1 MSRISSAQ
9 LLLTL
14 SLAGFMSG
22 CGLAVPDHQE
32 FWGTSS
38 DVQDRVNN
46 ISNQV
51 RCELR
56 QSLGHLVDADEQ
68 LATAQHSQ
76 PHLKW
81 LANWGAQVTLTLT
94 IEEKSGLNP
103 GVSLN
108 TPLENAT
115 SIFSSGK
122 VTTSQ
127 SFALGFGGN
136 LSSDATRS
144 SKLSFFYKLSDLID
158 EWRREPKTRPC
169 IPSKPA
175 NANLFIESD
184 LKLEEWLYAAV
195 AVDYTDT
202 ARYGNE
208 KDVISQDIKFEIV
221 SSANVT
227 PTWKLVRVSANT
239 GNTPLFSTTR
249 DRTQDLLI
257 TLGPL
262 SKTAGKAGGGGVQL
276 STAAQNSHL
285 AGEIGVEVG
294 RAVRSGQ

>member
-1 MSRISSAQ
+1 MSRFSST
-9 LLLTL
+9 LLLKM
-14 SLAGFMSG
+14 SLAGLLGG

-46 ISNQV
+46 IANQV

-56 QSLGHLVDADEQ
+56 QSVGHLIDSDEQ
-68 LATAQHSQ
+68 LAAAQHTQ
-76 PHLKW
+76 PHLTW

-94 IEEKSGLNP
+94 IEEKSALNP

-108 TPLENAT
+108 TPRENAT
-115 SIFSSGK
+115 SAFPSGK

-136 LSSDATRS
+136 VSSDATRT
-144 SKLSFFYKLSDLID
+144 SKLSFFYKLSDLIK
-158 EWRREPKTRPC
+158 EWRHEPKSRPC
-169 IPSKPA
+169 VPSKPA
-175 NANLFIESD
+175 NASLFIESD
-184 LKLEEWLYAAV
+184 LKLEEWLYTAV
-195 AVDYTDT
+195 TVDYTDT
-202 ARYGNE
+202 AKYGNE

-239 GNTPLFSTTR
+239 GNTPLFSATR

-262 SKTAGKAGGGGVQL
+262 DKKATKAGGGRVTL

-285 AGEIGVEVG
+285 AGEIGVEVA
-294 RAVRSGQ
+294 RAVKSAQ